1 MFSIFSMAE
10 AAASKDAAPFY
21 LCCEKG
27 GIAPERK
34 LCYDQNGSNKNHTET
49 DRRNRTMKKT
59 ASVLLALCLLLSF
72 TAAACAEAPV
82 QNAVLELCSAEGI
95 YTDSVGNTEQYSYHV
110 PQIYAN
116 SLAADEM
123 NAEIAER
130 FGKVAESQFE
140 NMEGGY
146 SLWSRNVEWHAYWS
160 GTWLFLLI
168 TADTEGSF
176 TDYAAYGYDFGT
188 DARITNEMIL
198 QQKGITEEEYL
209 ENLKEK
215 VELMF
220 EDMYGKYPEKD
231 REAFGCDELLEKTL
245 GWLDAEQPMFLDGMG
260 EVETIVKIASI
271 AGAEWYYHLA
281 TPFAYG

>member
-1 MFSIFSMAE
+1 
-10 AAASKDAAPFY
+10 
-21 LCCEKG
+21 
-27 GIAPERK
+27 
-34 LCYDQNGSNKNHTET
+34 
-49 DRRNRTMKKT
+49 MKKT

-215 VELMF
+215 VGLMF

-231 REAFGCDELLEKTL
+231 REAFGYDELLEKTL

-260 EVETIVKIASI
+260 EVETIVKIASV